1 MFKYTAWL
9 AGLAFG
15 IASASAA
22 DLPYKPI
29 AVTTPDGVHI
39 AAQEWGNPAGP
50 EIVFIHGFA
59 QSHLTWV
66 RQVTAPELAGFRM
79 ITYDLRGHGDSDK
92 PLDRAK
98 YQDSKLWSDELQAVI
113 DAAGLKHPVLVPWSY
128 GGRIVSDYLAVHG
141 PGGLAGID
149 FVDAVT
155 NADPKYFGKS
165 VGPFLGGMVSPD
177 LATNIA
183 STIAFLHACFEQQPS
198 EADFQTILGFNMVV
212 PVQVRANMGGRKLD
226 IDALLRSLKLPVLVT
241 HGDHDRIDLYALGQY
256 TAATIPG
263 AKLSTFEGAGHASF
277 FEQAPRFNRELAEF
291 VTSVTK

>member
-1 MFKYTAWL
+1 MFKYL
-9 AGLAFG
+9 VCMVGLAFG
-15 IASASAA
+15 IAPASAA
-22 DLPYKPI
+22 DLPYKPV
-29 AVTTPDGVHI
+29 AVTTPDGLHI
-39 AAQEWGNPAGP
+39 AAQEWGNPSGP

-59 QSHLTWV
+59 QSHMTWM
-66 RQVTAPELAGFRM
+66 RQVTSSELAGFRM

-113 DAAGLKHPVLVPWSY
+113 DAAKLKHPVLVAWSY
-128 GGRIVSDYLAVHG
+128 GGRIVSDYLTVHG
-141 PGGLAGID
+141 PDGLAGID

-155 NADPKYFGKS
+155 NADPKYFGKA

-183 STIAFLHACFEQQPS
+183 STISFLHACFEQQPS
-198 EADFQTILGFNMVV
+198 EADFQAILAFNMVV
-212 PVQVRANMGGRKLD
+212 PAQVRANMGGRKLD

-241 HGDHDRIDLYALGQY
+241 HGDHDQIDLYTLGQY
-256 TAATIPG
+256 TAAAVPG

-291 VTSVTK
+291 VRGAAK

>member
-1 MFKYTAWL
+1 MLKYL
-9 AGLAFG
+9 VCMAGLAFG
-15 IASASAA
+15 IAPASAA
-22 DLPYKPI
+22 DLPYKPV
-29 AVTTPDGVHI
+29 AVTTPDGLHI
-39 AAQEWGNPAGP
+39 AAQEWGTPSGP

-59 QSHLTWV
+59 QSHMTWI
-66 RQVTAPELAGFRM
+66 RQVTSSELAGFRM

-113 DAAGLKHPVLVPWSY
+113 DAAKLKHPVLVAWSY
-128 GGRIVSDYLAVHG
+128 GGRIVSDYLTVHG
-141 PGGLAGID
+141 PDGLAGID

-155 NADPKYFGKS
+155 NADPKYFGKA

-183 STIAFLHACFEQQPS
+183 STISFLHACFEQQPS
-198 EADFQTILGFNMVV
+198 EADFQAILAFNMVV
-212 PVQVRANMGGRKLD
+212 PAQVRANMGGRKLD
-226 IDALLRSLKLPVLVT
+226 IDALLRGLRLPVLVT
-241 HGDHDRIDLYALGQY
+241 HGDHDQIDLYTLGQY
-256 TAATIPG
+256 TAAAVPG

-291 VTSVTK
+291 VRGAAK